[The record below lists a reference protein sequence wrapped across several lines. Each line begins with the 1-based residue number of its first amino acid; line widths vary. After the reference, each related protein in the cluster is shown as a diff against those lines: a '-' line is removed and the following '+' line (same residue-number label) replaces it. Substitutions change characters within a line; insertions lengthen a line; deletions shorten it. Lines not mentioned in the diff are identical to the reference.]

1 MEYIPYGRYMD
12 TLIFTSQQ
20 LAKTLKSRRKALKLT
35 QKEVASLVGILPK
48 TVSALE
54 SDPDRCSLESLRKLL
69 AALRLELV
77 VAPKAEAAG
86 SDQKAE
92 W

>member
-1 MEYIPYGRYMD
+1 MD
-12 TLIFTSQQ
+12 TFIFTSQQ

-35 QKEVASLVGILPK
+35 QKEAADLVGLLPK

-69 AALRLELV
+69 AALRLELAL
-77 VAPKAEAAG
+77 APKAEAA
-86 SDQKAE
+86 DPDRKAE

>member
-1 MEYIPYGRYMD
+1 MD
-12 TLIFTSQQ
+12 AFIFTSQQ
-20 LAKTLKSRRKALKLT
+20 LAKTLKSRHKALKLT
-35 QKEVASLVGILPK
+35 QKEAASLVGLLPK

-69 AALRLELV
+69 AALRLELAI
-77 VAPKAEAAG
+77 APKAEAA
-86 SDQKAE
+86 DPDRKAE

>member
-1 MEYIPYGRYMD
+1 MD
-12 TLIFTSQQ
+12 TFIFTSQQ

-35 QKEVASLVGILPK
+35 QKEAADLVGLLPK

-77 VAPKAEAAG
+77 FTPKAEAT
-86 SDQKAE
+86 DPDCKAE

>member
-1 MEYIPYGRYMD
+1 MD
-12 TLIFTSQQ
+12 SFIFTSQQ
-20 LAKTLKSRRKALKLT
+20 LAKTLRSRRKALKLT
-35 QKEVASLVGILPK
+35 QKEAADLVGILPK

-69 AALRLELV
+69 AALRLELA
-77 VAPKAEAAG
+77 VAPKAEAA
-86 SDQKAE
+86 DPDRKAE

>member
-1 MEYIPYGRYMD
+1 MD
-12 TLIFTSQQ
+12 AFIFTSQQ

-35 QKEVASLVGILPK
+35 QKQAADLVGLLPK

-69 AALRLELV
+69 AALRLELAV
-77 VAPKAEAAG
+77 TPKADAA
-86 SDQKAE
+86 DPNHKVE

>member
-1 MEYIPYGRYMD
+1 MD
-12 TLIFTSQQ
+12 AFIFTSQQ

-35 QKEVASLVGILPK
+35 QKQAADLVGLLPK

-69 AALRLELV
+69 AALRLELA
-77 VAPKAEAAG
+77 VAPKAEAV
-86 SDQKAE
+86 DPNRKAE

>member
-1 MEYIPYGRYMD
+1 MD
-12 TLIFTSQQ
+12 AFIFTSQQ

-35 QKEVASLVGILPK
+35 QKEAADLVGLLPK

-77 VAPKAEAAG
+77 LTPKAEAA
-86 SDQKAE
+86 DPDRKAE

>member
-1 MEYIPYGRYMD
+1 MD
-12 TLIFTSQQ
+12 TFIFTSQQ

-35 QKEVASLVGILPK
+35 QKEAADLVGLLPK

-69 AALRLELV
+69 AALRLELA
-77 VAPKAEAAG
+77 VAPKAETA
-86 SDQKAE
+86 DPNHKAE

>member
-1 MEYIPYGRYMD
+1 MD
-12 TLIFTSQQ
+12 TFVFTSQQ

-35 QKEVASLVGILPK
+35 QKEAADLVGLLPK

-69 AALRLELV
+69 AALRLELAL
-77 VAPKAEAAG
+77 APKAEAA
-86 SDQKAE
+86 DPDRKAE